1 MEQPTSSSAG
11 KVIASVLLVG
21 LGLAGLAMSLCGG
34 FFAGF
39 AAIELT
45 TGKTRGEARAF
56 IELFIVTGSL
66 SLVVGLVV
74 IFLTVVAWVRV
85 RRPTP

>member
-1 MEQPTSSSAG
+1 MEQPAPPSTG

-39 AAIELT
+39 AVIELA
-45 TGKTRGEARAF
+45 TGNSRGEARTF
-56 IELFIVTGSL
+56 SELFIVTGSL
-66 SLVVGLVV
+66 SLVIGLVV
-74 IFLTVVAWVRV
+74 IFLTVVAWKRV
-85 RRPTP
+85 RRPAP